1 MKFWQI
7 PKQCNC
13 IALLLS
19 KVFHLKSL
27 HQVFPAFNYIINS
40 AFMKLKISFILGCIS
55 SGNVYLGPLFQ
66 GWGTSY
72 WLNKEEWAIIPT
84 HEESLTWSWLDDRI
98 PLSSIAIVLWP
109 FCIWYYL
116 RYLIYVIFPLP
127 FHSISW
133 KD

>member
-7 PKQCNC
+7 PKQRNC

-19 KVFHLKSL
+19 KVFQLKPL

-40 AFMKLKISFILGCIS
+40 AFMKLKFSFILGSIS
-55 SGNVYLGPLFQ
+55 SGNVYLGPLFKD
-66 GWGTSY
+66 GRLHIDSIKRNE
-72 WLNKEEWAIIPT
+72 LLFLPMMVF
-84 HEESLTWSWLDDRI
+84 HLSWLDARI
-98 PLSSIAIVLWP
+98 PLSSIAIVLWS

-116 RYLIYVIFPLP
+116 RYLIYVMFPLP

-133 KD
+133 RD